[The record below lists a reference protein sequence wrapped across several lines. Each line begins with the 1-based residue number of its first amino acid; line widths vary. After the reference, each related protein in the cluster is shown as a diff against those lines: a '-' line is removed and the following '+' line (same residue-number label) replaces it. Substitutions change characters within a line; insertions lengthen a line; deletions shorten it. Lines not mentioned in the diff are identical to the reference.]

1 MNRIVLR
8 RRTAVVLSFLSF
20 GTTALVRA
28 AEPSPP
34 PSAADQAAIRQV
46 LESYR
51 AAWLAN
57 DREGVLRL
65 FTEDAVLMPHH
76 GVAPVVG
83 REAARAFWFPASG
96 PPTTVI
102 AFTQTVDAIGGACDL
117 AYVRGRSRVAWTV
130 GVGPDA
136 KRSGTAGTNLTI
148 LRRQP
153 DGSWRIAVQMWDDPP
168 AN

>member
-8 RRTAVVLSFLSF
+8 RRAVVLSFLAF
-20 GTTALVRA
+20 TATALVHA
-28 AEPSPP
+28 AEPSPA

-51 AAWLAN
+51 TAWLAN

-65 FTEDAVLMPHH
+65 FTPDAVLMPHH

-83 REAARAFWFPASG
+83 RDAARAFWFPANA

-102 AFTQTVDAIGGACDL
+102 AFTQTIDAIGGACDL
-117 AYVRGRSRVAWTV
+117 AHVRGRSRVAWTV

-148 LRRQP
+148 LRRQA